1 MNIITYCRFCPPC
14 SQTHTSIGGFAIQFK
29 EVICQYHVAQLTLAN
44 MRYTDKYRYELW
56 YELMGC
62 E

>member
-14 SQTHTSIGGFAIQFK
+14 SQTYTGAIESAIQIK
-29 EVICQYHVAQLTLAN
+29 EIICRHHVEQLTLAN
-44 MRYTDKYRYELW
+44 IQYTDKYRHELW